1 MSSSLPTG
9 TAPDMSDKKRQA
21 ITELAAQ
28 IAMDMEEVSTI
39 LARKQITNVQYEKIV
54 KNAFYQ
60 RVLQAYR
67 EAWHSATNAERR
79 LALASATMI
88 EHFLPKYVSRL
99 HDPNEPLPAVNEGMK
114 VLMKMASIGER
125 GAQAPAGEKFTIS
138 INLGGGHNPITHE
151 VIEAVALP
159 PEEPPTMKLIRGT

>member
-1 MSSSLPTG
+1 MSSTLPTG
-9 TAPDMSDKKRQA
+9 APPDMSDRKRQA

-28 IAMDMEEVSTI
+28 IAMDMEELPTI
-39 LARKQITNVQYEKIV
+39 LARKQITNDQYEKIA
-54 KNAFYQ
+54 KNPFFQ

-67 EAWHSATNAERR
+67 EAWLSATNAERR
-79 LALASATMI
+79 LALSSAAVI

-138 INLGGGHNPITHE
+138 INLGTDKTITHE

-159 PEEPPTMKLIRGT
+159 PEDPPTMKLIRGT